1 MRTYLIYAKC
11 EDQNRY
17 HAMDINEGIQVGNLI
32 YATMLNEEN
41 AIKALDALRILNP
54 TIEFEIRK
62 TKITEKIA

>member
-1 MRTYLIYAKC
+1 
-11 EDQNRY
+11 
-17 HAMDINEGIQVGNLI
+17 MDINEGIQVGNLI

-62 TKITEKIA
+62 TK